1 MSYYKYKKVLSV
13 LVFVMD
19 LREVQRPLLTWLL
32 SFVRFKRQSFLEGAG
47 LTLVLPYVI
56 YRLLAVWPES
66 QNKRS
71 SAACLWPAPANQKQD
86 IQRRDGYR
94 RRKPGWSCPGEAGIC
109 QSHRRPT
116 PFRHLRKDRQRSH
129 RYTRTSCF
137 RWYNVCFLSKEA
149 FGASKTLIGGLEW

>member
-71 SAACLWPAPANQKQD
+71 SAACL
-86 IQRRDGYR
+86 
-94 RRKPGWSCPGEAGIC
+94 
-109 QSHRRPT
+109 
-116 PFRHLRKDRQRSH
+116 
-129 RYTRTSCF
+129 
-137 RWYNVCFLSKEA
+137 
-149 FGASKTLIGGLEW
+149 